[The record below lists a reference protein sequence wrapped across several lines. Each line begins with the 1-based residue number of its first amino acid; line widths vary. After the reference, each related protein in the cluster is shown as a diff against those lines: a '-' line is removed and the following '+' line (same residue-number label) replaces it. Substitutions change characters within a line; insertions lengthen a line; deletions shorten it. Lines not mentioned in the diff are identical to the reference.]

1 MEIVELCESFTS
13 CVSPCL
19 YFDHPG
25 QVGLGNRTLFEWG
38 SPGQCVGGID
48 EFDSSTSLFKCEHGH
63 GEGVNSPESCVKC
76 VVNLNFDNSIIFN
89 ELFFLQRSHYEF
101 HYV

>member
-19 YFDHPG
+19 YFDHPC
-25 QVGLGNRTLFEWG
+25 QVGLGNRTLFVWG
-38 SPGQCVGGID
+38 SAGQCVGGID

-63 GEGVNSPESCVKC
+63 GEGVNSPENRVKPVLASTTVRGC
-76 VVNLNFDNSIIFN
+76 CQLLSPVHKEVWCG
-89 ELFFLQRSHYEF
+89 
-101 HYV
+101 

>member
-25 QVGLGNRTLFEWG
+25 LVGLGNRTLFVWG
-38 SPGQCVGGID
+38 SAGQCVGGID
-48 EFDSSTSLFKCEHGH
+48 EFDSSTSLFECEHG
-63 GEGVNSPESCVKC
+63 ESVYSPESCVKT
-76 VVNLNFDNSIIFN
+76 VMAFT
-89 ELFFLQRSHYEF
+89 
-101 HYV
+101 